1 MSSNNP
7 PKPPRRARRADQRAE
22 QQQAVAPPQPQIK
35 LTQAPNT
42 GLANLN
48 FESLYQ
54 GPVPPPE
61 YIAVYEQHYP
71 DAGREFIAMAREEAT
86 HRHQL
91 ETRQIAMQERAVV
104 ANVQLAKRGQLI
116 AFVIALFFGAMSGFL
131 IYQGHDGAGVAL
143 GSIDLVGL
151 VGVFAL
157 GQFRPG
163 RSSKTEGS

>member
-1 MSSNNP
+1 VSSNNP

-22 QQQAVAPPQPQIK
+22 QQQAVAPAQPQIK

-61 YIAVYEQHYP
+61 YIEVYERHYP
-71 DAGREFIAMAREEAT
+71 DAAREFIAMAREEAT

-91 ETRQIAMQERAVV
+91 ETRQITMQEKAVT
-104 ANVQLAKRGQLI
+104 ANVQLAKRGQFI

-131 IYQGHDGAGVAL
+131 IYQGHEWAGGAL
-143 GSIDLVGL
+143 GSFDLVGL

-157 GQFRPG
+157 GQFRP
-163 RSSKTEGS
+163 RNSSKTDNS